1 MSTTLRGVTAA
12 VLIALLLS
20 AVPALAAVQVGQ
32 PAPDFTGTDTA
43 GNTVRLAD
51 YRGKLVI
58 LEWTNHDCPYV
69 QKHYGAGNMQA
80 QQEAA
85 TADGAIWLSI
95 ISSAPGKQGHV
106 SPEAADG
113 LTAER
118 DAAPTAVILDPKG
131 EIGQAYAARTTP
143 HMYVID
149 EKGILRYMGGIDDV
163 ATSDPDD
170 IPKARQHVMIAL
182 EELRAGKPVSE
193 PVTRPYG
200 CSVKY

>member
-1 MSTTLRGVTAA
+1 MSMLVRGAPVA
-12 VLIALLLS
+12 LLLALLLS
-20 AVPALAAVQVGQ
+20 AQAALAAVKVGE
-32 PAPDFTGTDTA
+32 PAPDFTGTDTT
-43 GNTVRLAD
+43 GNAVRLSD
-51 YRGKLVI
+51 QRGKIVV

-85 TADGAIWLSI
+85 TAEGAVWLSI

-106 SPEAADG
+106 NPQEADR
-113 LTAER
+113 LTVER
-118 DAAPTAVILDPKG
+118 DAAPTTVILDPKG
-131 EIGQAYAARTTP
+131 EIGRRYGARTTP

-149 EKGILRYMGGIDDV
+149 EAGILRYMGGIDDI
-163 ATSDPDD
+163 ASSDPDD
-170 IPKARQHVMIAL
+170 VPKARQHVLIAL